1 MSRPVEV
8 GLTPEQEAKLSPPTT
23 QAGWLQ
29 RLCLQQL
36 REHEATGGLPTSATF
51 IYYELKDQF
60 PERHLKPDEAL
71 MRPLKTTMLRENNI
85 RTGFFE
91 RERYEAIRTHL
102 SEPAQVVTDTSYI
115 TGWRIPTELL
125 TRRWAHID
133 FDAGW
138 LRLDPGETN
147 NDDGRQFP
155 LTPDLRAILE
165 AQRHRTSEIERET
178 GTIIP
183 WVFHRNG
190 QPIKSLYKGWRAA
203 CKAAGFPTALMHDFR
218 RTAVRNLERA
228 GVPRS
233 AAMKMTGHKTEAVYR
248 RYAIVDEAML
258 VDSGQ
263 KLQALHERHQAS
275 PSSMGQVIPL
285 RTKEAK
291 GWRST
296 KWISSS
302 TC

>member
-1 MSRPVEV
+1 MNMDSLPEDVTFPLVVFMLVEGPRMVAWGLRRIEQAAELRP
-8 GLTPEQEAKLSPPTT
+8 T
-23 QAGWLQ
+23 
-29 RLCLQQL
+29 L
-36 REHEATGGLPTSATF
+36 RE
-51 IYYELKDQF
+51 
-60 PERHLKPDEAL
+60 
-71 MRPLKTTMLRENNI
+71 MR
-85 RTGFFE
+85 
-91 RERYEAIRTHL
+91 AICHAQLFAHL